1 RDLTHEDIWGL
12 VSSLAQSAGGID
24 IAENFTVCVFRV
36 ALPTGRGRQSNRL
49 THEDVAKRSI
59 LQIVN
64 SDNLC
69 FPRSLVAARVHY
81 DRGQLRVGELHERW
95 ESVRHQRS
103 SLQRELAKELT
114 ISAGITIP
122 EEGCGIREIEQFQR
136 FLAAEHITIIVYNFS
151 TFGRG
156 ENPLYDGC
164 ALLSSLGRE
173 PSFRLNIMYYERSRH
188 YQPILNMKAAAGSRG
203 GYCVACNT
211 GYRNGRGH
219 RCAKKCPRCYAIPSC
234 EGSGAELVRICND
247 CERFVKSNSRHD
259 CDVIF
264 CKICRSLQT
273 SNHSCYIQPLRRKVT
288 VEDPGEGTSAGTM
301 REENQ
306 VNDENDV
313 ESANDA
319 RSKKDRVAFVFYDF
333 ETRQDETLEGT
344 ENVKIHIPTL
354 CVAQQICETCAEIQ
368 EMSTRCRWCG
378 VREFVFRHDPVK
390 EFVDFATR
398 TSKYFNKIICIA
410 HNAKAFDAQFILKY
424 VVEQS
429 GIIQEP
435 RVTSAILHK

>member
-1 RDLTHEDIWGL
+1 SFELSDLARGPAGLSFRPARDLTHEDIWGL

-24 IAENFTVCVFRV
+24 IAENFTVRVFRV
-36 ALPTGRGRQSNRL
+36 ALPTGRGRQFNRL

-59 LQIVN
+59 LQIIN

-81 DRGQLRVGELHERW
+81 DRGHRVGELHERW

-136 FLAAEHITIIVYNFS
+136 FLATENIAIIVYNFS

-156 ENPLYDGC
+156 KNPLYDGC
-164 ALLSSLGRE
+164 ALFSSLGRE

-203 GYCVACNT
+203 GYCVASNI

-219 RCAKKCPRCYAIPSC
+219 RCARKCPRCYAIPSC
-234 EGSGAELVRICND
+234 KGSGAELVRICND
-247 CERFVKSNSRHD
+247 CGRFVKSNSRHD

-273 SNHSCYIQPLRRKVT
+273 SNNSCYIQPLGRKVA
-288 VEDPGEGTSAGTM
+288 VEDSGEGTSAGTM

-354 CVAQQICETCAEIQ
+354 CVAQQICETCAENKK
-368 EMSTRCRWCG
+368 CRSDVVG
-378 VREFVFRHDPVK
+378 AGYVNLF
-390 EFVDFATR
+390 FAMIR
-398 TSKYFNKIICIA
+398 
-410 HNAKAFDAQFILKY
+410 
-424 VVEQS
+424 
-429 GIIQEP
+429 
-435 RVTSAILHK
+435 